1 MLAFYWQAPG
11 ADDEATTGDEAVAAG
26 NDTSTPN
33 DDVSAPA
40 ESQIVPDAAESL
52 GGVAETIHESTV
64 GQVEEDSGGAQFLG
78 VSGLEWSLAIGA
90 LLAALLVRHV
100 ILLALRRYLQPVVER
115 TETEYDD
122 RALAA
127 MRRAFSSLVLLA
139 GFFLAFSFI
148 PLPSEPVDW
157 QGSIWRV
164 LNTLIVVNVGVLAY
178 RIIVIFLHF
187 ISHGDEKRRS
197 ILDAQLFPLLKD
209 LAKFVVVVLV
219 IVTIVQN
226 WGYSASGLLAG
237 LGIGGLALAFA
248 AQDTVANIFGSF
260 VIYTDRP
267 YRVGDWIKIG
277 SVEGT
282 VEEIGIRSTRVRKF
296 DKTLVFLP
304 NKDVANESIQN
315 FSEMPIRRIKV
326 YVGLSY
332 DASTAQ
338 IKEVIQRTR
347 QMLRDHPAISQKFW
361 MVNFTEMSASTLDM
375 LVYCFTTTTVWK
387 EYMDNR
393 QDVLLKIIDICNDVG
408 VEIAFPSRTIY
419 HRSPEVHPMA
429 GLPDEFKRGVDEDL
443 PAELRRGTGDDEPR
457 LEPGAGSKRGA
468 EFDVDE
474 GNGGD
479 G

>member
-1 MLAFYWQAPG
+1 
-11 ADDEATTGDEAVAAG
+11 
-26 NDTSTPN
+26 
-33 DDVSAPA
+33 
-40 ESQIVPDAAESL
+40 VPDGAESL
-52 GGVAETIHESTV
+52 GGMAEAVHGSTV
-64 GQVEEDSGGAQFLG
+64 GQVEDDSGGAQFLG

-90 LLAALLVRHV
+90 LLAALLVRHM
-100 ILLALRRYLQPVVER
+100 ILLALRRYMQPVVER

-157 QGSIWRV
+157 QGGIWRV

-187 ISHGDEKRRS
+187 ISHAEDKKGRS
-197 ILDAQLFPLLKD
+197 ILDAQLFPLFKD

-277 SVEGT
+277 DVEGT

-296 DKTLVFLP
+296 DKTLVFVP
-304 NKDVANESIQN
+304 NKEVANESIQN

-332 DASTAQ
+332 DASTTQ

-347 QMLRDHPAISQKFW
+347 EMLRDHPAISQKFW

-393 QDVLLKIIDICNDVG
+393 QDVLLRIIDICADVG

-443 PAELRRGTGDDEPR
+443 PAELRRGRDPDEPQ
-457 LEPGAGSKRGA
+457 LEPGA
-468 EFDVDE
+468 EFDTAEGE